1 MNEMI
6 SMVLGGKDVD
16 IETSGSRV
24 VFSLSD
30 GSDPYGDFCCAVMS
44 KQECQQLIEQL
55 MLVCERLQE

>member
-1 MNEMI
+1 MI

-16 IETSGSRV
+16 VDRYGSRV
-24 VFSLSD
+24 VLSLADSD
-30 GSDPYGDFCCAVMS
+30 GYTCSAMMN